1 MIEDVIWGCGGEWGI
16 KVGVIFIRYY
26 QFVYIIDMV
35 SEKYMR
41 LDFVYRKL
49 QKLRDLVR
57 EQKVLFKISD
67 EIDEVWI

>member
-1 MIEDVIWGCGGEWGI
+1 
-16 KVGVIFIRYY
+16 
-26 QFVYIIDMV
+26 MV

-41 LDFVYRKL
+41 LDLVYRKL

-67 EIDEVWI
+67 EIDEVLDLMKVSGKLYSFVGYFDGESCGFKIF